1 MFAGLL
7 LFIPVLLAEDVAVLF
22 CRKKSVCVLEGLSVK
37 LSCGF
42 TIQDTRRKL
51 KEFYW
56 FNNNNRKKWKDTTIP
71 EELSEDPE
79 YYGRLLHGAVG
90 GFSQYSLTTTIIN
103 LRPSDSA
110 EYKFRLNT
118 QNSGWKNSES
128 GTTVFVTGLKVIK
141 NSDTVKEGQ
150 KVTLTCSTMCI
161 LSNNPNLTYIWYK
174 NGRRLTNPKTLKTS
188 LYLDPFSIT
197 DSGSYSC
204 AVNDLCSPSLCLLDN
219 CWDVKYAK
227 KTICAITGSSVD
239 LPCTYTY
246 PSGQTITQTL
256 WSKTVD
262 AKGKPEAL
270 EYGDSV
276 QYRGD
281 KKTDCTLRITELTE
295 RDSANYS
302 FRFKTQHGSYN
313 DPFQVTLSVTDVF
326 VKVSPDIVIEGEK
339 VWISCSTSCILKQNS
354 TDYIFYKDKLRLPS
368 PNRHWVLY
376 LDPVSSEDAGSYS
389 CVLVGL
395 ENQPSLGATLTVRYP
410 PRSTTVTVSTDQNKI
425 VEGSSVTL
433 TCSSDAN
440 PPMEK
445 YTWYKRNGTKVS
457 VLHGETDSYTIP
469 SVSLGYINQYFCEA
483 KNEIG
488 AQNSTWDLTTDD
500 RLVNVLTPV
509 LCIVAVLTAGTLLV
523 LSYYTL
529 KQRNRGERAD
539 TPRVHYVSNDA
550 SNSAVSEEEGV
561 DTLYAHPDDYDDI
574 QRGIDEYD
582 DIQDDTYSAL
592 QGDSRLSMYDYIPKR
607 ESP

>member
-71 EELSEDPE
+71 EDLSEDPE

-90 GFSQYSLTTTIIN
+90 N
-103 LRPSDSA
+103 
-110 EYKFRLNT
+110 
-118 QNSGWKNSES
+118 
-128 GTTVFVTGLKVIK
+128 
-141 NSDTVKEGQ
+141 
-150 KVTLTCSTMCI
+150 
-161 LSNNPNLTYIWYK
+161 
-174 NGRRLTNPKTLKTS
+174 
-188 LYLDPFSIT
+188 
-197 DSGSYSC
+197 
-204 AVNDLCSPSLCLLDN
+204 
-219 CWDVKYAK
+219 
-227 KTICAITGSSVD
+227 
-239 LPCTYTY
+239 
-246 PSGQTITQTL
+246 
-256 WSKTVD
+256 
-262 AKGKPEAL
+262 
-270 EYGDSV
+270 
-276 QYRGD
+276 
-281 KKTDCTLRITELTE
+281 KKTDCTLRITELRE

-302 FRFKTQHGSYN
+302 FRFKTQQGSYN

-326 VKVSPDIVIEGEK
+326 VKVRPDIVIEGEK
-339 VWISCSTSCILKQNS
+339 VWMSCSTSCILKQNS

-368 PNRHWVLY
+368 PNRHGVLY

-410 PRSTTVTVSTDQNKI
+410 PRSTTVIVSTDQNKI

-457 VLHGETDSYTIP
+457 VLQGETESYTIP
-469 SVSLGYINQYFCEA
+469 SVSLGYIDQYFCEA

-509 LCIVAVLTAGTLLV
+509 LCVVAVLTAGTLLV

-550 SNSAVSEEEGV
+550 SNAAVSEEESIGV
-561 DTLYAHPDDYDDI
+561 RFTT
-574 QRGIDEYD
+574 E
-582 DIQDDTYSAL
+582 
-592 QGDSRLSMYDYIPKR
+592 
-607 ESP
+607 

>member
-1 MFAGLL
+1 MFMFAGLL

-71 EELSEDPE
+71 EDLSEDPE

-90 GFSQYSLTTTIIN
+90 GFGQYSITTTIIN

-141 NSDTVKEGQ
+141 NPDTVKEGQ

-188 LYLDPFSIT
+188 L
-197 DSGSYSC
+197 
-204 AVNDLCSPSLCLLDN
+204 
-219 CWDVKYAK
+219 
-227 KTICAITGSSVD
+227 
-239 LPCTYTY
+239 
-246 PSGQTITQTL
+246 
-256 WSKTVD
+256 
-262 AKGKPEAL
+262 
-270 EYGDSV
+270 
-276 QYRGD
+276 
-281 KKTDCTLRITELTE
+281 
-295 RDSANYS
+295 
-302 FRFKTQHGSYN
+302 
-313 DPFQVTLSVTDVF
+313 
-326 VKVSPDIVIEGEK
+326 
-339 VWISCSTSCILKQNS
+339 
-354 TDYIFYKDKLRLPS
+354 
-368 PNRHWVLY
+368 
-376 LDPVSSEDAGSYS
+376 SEDAGSYS

-410 PRSTTVTVSTDQNKI
+410 PRSTTVMVSTDQNKI

-457 VLHGETDSYTIP
+457 VLQGETESYTIP
-469 SVSLGYINQYFCEA
+469 IVSLGYIDQYFCEA

-509 LCIVAVLTAGTLLV
+509 LCVVAVLTAGTLLV
-523 LSYYTL
+523 L
-529 KQRNRGERAD
+529 K
-539 TPRVHYVSNDA
+539 
-550 SNSAVSEEEGV
+550 
-561 DTLYAHPDDYDDI
+561 
-574 QRGIDEYD
+574 
-582 DIQDDTYSAL
+582 
-592 QGDSRLSMYDYIPKR
+592 RLSPLDVRFYPEERITIEPEDLQHQPKNTPCTFFCPAITLACLGCFPHI
-607 ESP
+607 EL